1 MSVLKPWFSIC
12 VCDNQKWI
20 SRRYTITSL
29 SAKQCKS
36 QVTRLWL
43 LTVENS
49 GALLSDAF
57 LLWSLL
63 AQITSLAFWLA
74 RHWKWCWK
82 WTGGT
87 GYWYTNDKLALLEV
101 STSITCPQQ
110 VARDFYG
117 TFLVPTER
125 QKAFLS
131 QCAFSMA
138 HALPMIQIDSF
149 L

>member
-1 MSVLKPWFSIC
+1 MQIPGDTSVI
-12 VCDNQKWI
+12 I
-20 SRRYTITSL
+20 
-29 SAKQCKS
+29 
-36 QVTRLWL
+36 
-43 LTVENS
+43 NS
-49 GALLSDAF
+49 GKLGCTSERCF
-57 LLWSLL
+57 L
-63 AQITSLAFWLA
+63 AQISSLAFWLA